1 MIRLMAFEGQK
12 SDRKLAFMTLSIT
25 KERERGRSTD
35 FDQFFSDEQRNFIL
49 CISQLRI
56 DNPVEYFNPN

>member
-25 KERERGRSTD
+25 KERKRT
-35 FDQFFSDEQRNFIL
+35 DEQRNFIL
-49 CISQLRI
+49 CISQC
-56 DNPVEYFNPN
+56 E